1 MKRLFISSCLV
12 VAAQCSFAQKDSAT
26 VRADSFY
33 LLSPVEVRSLRLS
46 SRAPFAT
53 SNIHSAELQ
62 KQNLGQNMPY
72 LLNQT
77 PSLVVNSDDG
87 VGVGYSSLRIRGTDM
102 TRINVTMNGIP
113 VNDAE
118 SQAAIFVD
126 LPDLASSTTTVQI
139 QRGVGASTN
148 GSGAFGGSIN
158 ISNLEQ
164 SKTAGVAV
172 SNSYGSFNTWKHT
185 LQAGTGLLKSG
196 FQFDVRLSKLSSSGF
211 IDRASSDLLAAHVIG
226 SWTSKNEAT
235 NIKFNYLTGKERTG
249 QAWNGLGVVFSDQ
262 DQPVNY
268 QKELEKQGRNT
279 NTLGEIRE
287 GVYYKDQTD
296 NYWQDYYQLFLNQK
310 IRNNWLLNVGTFLTR
325 GKGYYNEYKKNEA
338 FADYGLP
345 NYVKTPGDTL
355 RKVNLT
361 RQLWLDNYYYGTVF
375 STAYNTAATNF
386 VFGGAYTR
394 YNAKHYGF
402 VKWADYGVPLDHRW
416 YNLTAFKNDFNL
428 YAKLQQELLTNLYGF
443 ADLQYRNVVYT
454 LNGFRKSPTLP
465 SIENT
470 YHFFNPKAGLSY
482 FIAHGNNA
490 SSKVYASYALANKEP
505 NRDDFEASE
514 QEKPRA
520 ERMQDIEAGYQYN
533 TPVFQAGVNGY
544 YMDYKDQLILTG
556 KINDVGAYARTN
568 VPDSY
573 RAGLEFSAGLK
584 PLSWLQLSANATF
597 SKNKI
602 KAITQYGDDYDNGGQ
617 VSAAYRNTDIAFS
630 PNTIAGASLTLEP
643 LYRITGDHHFFI
655 DLLEKYVSR
664 QYLDNAS
671 DKNKSINPYAL
682 TDLRLRYQAGSRTF
696 RNIGIL
702 LMVNNLLD
710 KKYENNG
717 YTFGYRADGAM
728 VTENYYFPQ
737 AGINWNIGLSFGF

>member
-1 MKRLFISSCLV
+1 MKRLFISGCLLG
-12 VAAQCSFAQKDSAT
+12 AAQIAFAQTDSTTAK
-26 VRADSFY
+26 ADSFY
-33 LLSPVEVRSLRLS
+33 LMSPVEVRSLRLS
-46 SRAPFAT
+46 NKAPFAT
-53 SNIHSAELQ
+53 SNVTSRDLE

-77 PSLVVNSDDG
+77 PSVVVNSDDG
-87 VGVGYSSLRIRGTDM
+87 AGVGYSSLRIRGTDM

-139 QRGVGASTN
+139 QRGVGSSTN

-158 ISNLEQ
+158 IANLEQ
-164 SKTAGVAV
+164 SKTPGVSL
-172 SNSYGSFNTWKHT
+172 SNSYGSFDTWKHT
-185 LQAGTGLLKSG
+185 LQAGTGLLKGG
-196 FQFDVRLSKLSSSGF
+196 FQFDVRLSKLSSNGY
-211 IDRASSDLLAAHVIG
+211 IDRAFSDLLAAHVIG

-249 QAWNGLGVVFSDQ
+249 QAWNGLGIVFTDK

-279 NTLGEIRE
+279 NTLGAISD

-310 IRNNWLLNVGTFLTR
+310 LHSNWDLNIGTFLTR
-325 GKGYYNEYKKNEA
+325 GKGYYNEYKKDEA
-338 FADYGLP
+338 FADYGIP
-345 NYVKTPGDTL
+345 DYVKAPGDTL

-375 STAYNTAATNF
+375 STTYHTSRTQF

-394 YNAKHYGF
+394 YDGRHYGF
-402 VKWADYGVPLDHRW
+402 VKWAAYGVPLDYRW
-416 YNLTAFKNDFNL
+416 YRLTAFKNDYNV
-428 YAKLQQELLTNLYGF
+428 YAKLQQQLLPDLYAF
-443 ADLQYRNVVYT
+443 ADLQYRNVAYT
-454 LNGFRKSPTLP
+454 INGFRKSPSLP
-465 SIENT
+465 PIENR
-470 YHFFNPKAGLSY
+470 YRFFNPKVGASY
-482 FIAHGNNA
+482 FIHHGNGA
-490 SSKVYASYALANKEP
+490 SSKLYASYAIANKEP

-514 QEKPRA
+514 TEKPRP
-520 ERMQDIEAGYQYN
+520 EQLQDLEAGYQYS

-544 YMDYKDQLILTG
+544 YMRYKDQLILTG

-573 RAGLEFSAGLK
+573 RAGLEFTAGLQ
-584 PLSWLQLSANATF
+584 PLQWLQLNANATF

-602 KAITQYGDDYDNGGQ
+602 QAITQYGDDYDNGGQ
-617 VSAAYRNTDIAFS
+617 VAKAYRNTDISFS
-630 PNTIAGASLTLEP
+630 PNTVAGASLTLEP
-643 LYRITGDHHFFI
+643 LYQISGHHHFFI

-671 DKNKSINPYAL
+671 DQQKSINPYAL
-682 TDLRLRYQAGSRTF
+682 TDLRLRYQTSSQTF
-696 RNIGIL
+696 KQIGII

-717 YTFGYRADGAM
+717 YTYSYLAGGAYT
-728 VTENYYFPQ
+728 TENYYFPQ